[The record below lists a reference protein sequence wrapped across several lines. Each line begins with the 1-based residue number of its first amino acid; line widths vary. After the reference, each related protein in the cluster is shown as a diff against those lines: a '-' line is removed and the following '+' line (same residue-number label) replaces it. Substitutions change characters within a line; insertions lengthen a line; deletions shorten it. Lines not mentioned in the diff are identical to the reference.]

1 MILILVLFD
10 KLQFL
15 KFFLSVLAGE
25 KSPAID
31 VLVLP
36 MDVTDYNS
44 HKDHAHVVM
53 DHFQRVSELNM
64 IQNVI

>member
-1 MILILVLFD
+1 M
-10 KLQFL
+10 
-15 KFFLSVLAGE
+15 FFLSVLAGE

-44 HKDHAHVVM
+44 HKDHAQAVM

>member
-31 VLVLP
+31 VLVLA

-44 HKDHAHVVM
+44 HKDHAQAVM